1 MGEQITSVSGGGAP
15 SNDYWREMD
24 GATYE
29 EMLRERETNANRS
42 YQEQEGFLR
51 RFIASEQE
59 RVARRLELLEFGC
72 GFGRHARYLGSLPEV
87 RYHGYDFSEKMVA
100 PLREHPPAGLEPIAD
115 RLFVGLDVAAA
126 VGSRRF
132 DTVFT
137 VSVLIHNPPQAV
149 SRLLDGML
157 QVLAPGGTIC
167 LVENKLVPVSV
178 FENAWHQG
186 CWLHS
191 YPELAPA
198 GFDLHI
204 GQDLIGTHDV
214 YLLTPNGGART
225 RFFALR
231 MKSDGNGAPHELS
244 CTDLD
249 AMSVPKIRAWA
260 QSVQGAVQQPAA
272 QSDVRI
278 AELEEMLRAERRREE
293 RRRRMSSLADD
304 LVTLRSARPNPD
316 PQPPAFREAES
327 RTPPDAVLWNEPLD
341 THWSQEDASFS
352 RVVHVF
358 HQEWHGIRAHAGYAP
373 GHKLAISCR
382 RALTTQE
389 HRRVLQGCAD
399 RLVRVVVFHGYSAAA
414 DELARV
420 LRRALGSSVR
430 ICFAS
435 LGNTAQLHLDFEHQ
449 MFALALRRRRQGVL
463 NGIACVKADMHLV
476 SDLIFPKTLISL
488 PPRIPEG
495 RLEVRGSL
503 SGSAL
508 IPVPNDWRKNFYT
521 NLFAAE
527 RVERLRRIVVTTD
540 FRELPG
546 SRRGR
551 IIRIPPPERAQVFR
565 LMRDSDVILNASL
578 TECQPMT
585 ALEGMALGTP
595 CLTGPLSL
603 GDLDLHPYQR
613 LTQVRAVDSVREVR
627 DEVERLLDLRERSP
641 GELDEMMVDY
651 SRTLCAEAFR
661 RYAEFLEL

>member
-1 MGEQITSVSGGGAP
+1 MPSTTMGEQITSVSGGGAP

-260 QSVQGAVQQPAA
+260 QSVQGAVSNLPRSPTSGSPSSRRCCAPNGAA
-272 QSDVRI
+272 KSGGEGCLPWPTIWSHCGRHGRI
-278 AELEEMLRAERRREE
+278 LIR
-293 RRRRMSSLADD
+293 SP
-304 LVTLRSARPNPD
+304 LRSAKRNRGRRLTPFCGTSRSTRIGPRKT
-316 PQPPAFREAES
+316 PAFRAWSTSSTRNGTASVHTPDTRPVTSS
-327 RTPPDAVLWNEPLD
+327 R
-341 THWSQEDASFS
+341 
-352 RVVHVF
+352 
-358 HQEWHGIRAHAGYAP
+358 
-373 GHKLAISCR
+373 
-382 RALTTQE
+382 
-389 HRRVLQGCAD
+389 
-399 RLVRVVVFHGYSAAA
+399 SAAA
-414 DELARV
+414 
-420 LRRALGSSVR
+420 
-430 ICFAS
+430 
-435 LGNTAQLHLDFEHQ
+435 
-449 MFALALRRRRQGVL
+449 
-463 NGIACVKADMHLV
+463 
-476 SDLIFPKTLISL
+476 
-488 PPRIPEG
+488 
-495 RLEVRGSL
+495 
-503 SGSAL
+503 
-508 IPVPNDWRKNFYT
+508 
-521 NLFAAE
+521 E
-527 RVERLRRIVVTTD
+527 R
-540 FRELPG
+540 
-546 SRRGR
+546 
-551 IIRIPPPERAQVFR
+551 
-565 LMRDSDVILNASL
+565 
-578 TECQPMT
+578 
-585 ALEGMALGTP
+585 
-595 CLTGPLSL
+595 
-603 GDLDLHPYQR
+603 
-613 LTQVRAVDSVREVR
+613 
-627 DEVERLLDLRERSP
+627 
-641 GELDEMMVDY
+641 
-651 SRTLCAEAFR
+651 
-661 RYAEFLEL
+661 

>member
-1 MGEQITSVSGGGAP
+1 MSEQIPTVPRAGAS

-29 EMLRERETNANRS
+29 EMLRERDTKA
-42 YQEQEGFLR
+42 YQQQEDFLR
-51 RFIASEQE
+51 GFVASELA
-59 RVARRLELLEFGC
+59 RVGRPLELLEFGC
-72 GFGRHARYLGSLPEV
+72 GFGRHALYLGSLADV

-115 RLFVGLDVAAA
+115 RLFVGPDIAAA
-126 VGSRRF
+126 AGGRRF

-137 VSVLIHNPPQAV
+137 VSVLIHNPPEAV
-149 SRLLDGML
+149 SRLLDDMV

-186 CWLHS
+186 CWLHC
-191 YPELAPA
+191 YPELVPK

-204 GQDLIGTHDV
+204 GQGLIGTHDV
-214 YLLTPNGGART
+214 YLLVPNGGAKA

-231 MKSDGNGAPHELS
+231 RQGDGNGAPHELS
-244 CTDLD
+244 RTDLD

-260 QSVQGAVQQPAA
+260 QSVQGAVQQPDA
-272 QSDVRI
+272 QFNVRI

-304 LVTLRSARPNPD
+304 LATLRSARSPAPSRQL
-316 PQPPAFREAES
+316 PALPPPEAGA
-327 RTPPDAVLWNEPLD
+327 PAQAVLWDEPLD
-341 THWSQEDASFS
+341 THWSQVDARFA
-352 RVVHVF
+352 RVIHVF
-358 HQEWHGIRAHAGYAP
+358 HQEWHGIRAHAGYTP
-373 GHKLAISCR
+373 GHKLAITCR
-382 RALTTQE
+382 RALTVQE
-389 HRRVLQGCAD
+389 QRRVLEGCAD
-399 RLVRVVVFHGYSAAA
+399 RLVRVIVFHGYSAAA

-420 LRRALGSSVR
+420 LRKALGGGVR

-435 LGNTAQLHLDFEHQ
+435 LGNTAQLHLEFEHQ
-449 MFALALRRRRQGVL
+449 MFTLALRRRQQGVL
-463 NGIACVKADMHLV
+463 NGIACVKADMHLA
-476 SDLIFPKTLISL
+476 SDLIFPKTLISI
-488 PPRIPEG
+488 PPRIPDG
-495 RLEVRGSL
+495 RPQVRGSL
-503 SGSAL
+503 SGGAL

-540 FRELPG
+540 FRDPPG

-551 IIRIPPPERAQVFR
+551 IIRTPPPERPQMFR

-585 ALEGMALGTP
+585 ALEGLALGTP

-613 LTQVRAVDSVREVR
+613 LTQLRAVDSLREVR
-627 DEVERLLDLRERSP
+627 DGIERLLDLRERSP
-641 GELDEMMVDY
+641 QELDEMMVDY
-651 SRTLCAEAFR
+651 SGILCAEAFR
-661 RYAEFLEL
+661 RYGEFLEV